1 MAKLVRDVMAAGPWA
16 IEATT
21 SLQDAAR
28 MMRVWGLNE
37 VFVVDGGDLRGVLS
51 DTHIVVLA
59 IASGRSPSS
68 VLAGESCDPDVPRLQ
83 STQPVAEALAD
94 VHRHR
99 PARIAVVDGD
109 RLVGTISPAD
119 LITRSTCGSVPFYG

>member
-1 MAKLVRDVMAAGPWA
+1 MAKLVRDVMATGPWV

-28 MMRVWGLNE
+28 TMRVWGLHE
-37 VFVVDGGDLRGVLS
+37 VFVVDRGDLRGVLS
-51 DTHIVVLA
+51 DTDIVVLA

-83 STQPVAEALAD
+83 STQPVTEALAD
-94 VHRHR
+94 MSRHR
-99 PARIAVVDGD
+99 PARIAVVDGN
-109 RLVGTISPAD
+109 RLVGTISAAD
-119 LITRSTCGSVPFYG
+119 LPTRSPCGSVPFYG